1 VTDTTTATG
10 ASGATGTGV
19 RPIVVV
25 GEALAVLAVA
35 VALVAALVHPS
46 SARHASR
53 AGRHHLWEYTVPFGT
68 GARLDAGENVSFF
81 PYQLVVHVGDELLV
95 HNLDNRSQE
104 IGPYYV
110 DRGETM
116 EQVFTQPGVITGV
129 CTIHPSGR
137 VVIDVLP

>member
-1 VTDTTTATG
+1 VTSTTAPSRDTATG
-10 ASGATGTGV
+10 P
-19 RPIVVV
+19 RPIAVI
-25 GEALAVLAVA
+25 GAIFAVLAVA
-35 VALVAALVHPS
+35 VALVVALVHHPS
-46 SARHASR
+46 SEAATA
-53 AGRHHLWEYTVPFGT
+53 AGDRHHVWEYTVPFGT
-68 GARLDAGENVSFF
+68 GARLDAGETVEFF
-81 PYQLVVHVGDELLV
+81 PYQLVVHVGDQLIV

-116 EQVFTQPGVITGV
+116 EQVFTQPGTITGV